1 MGTTGFRCKSM
12 NILKLYKFTLAS
24 EGGVDCCCR
33 AAVGDAAEILLK
45 GDINKIED
53 NFYLGY
59 REAFRRLQKDF
70 RPAEASCPD
79 WLR

>member
-1 MGTTGFRCKSM
+1 MQINVLITE
-12 NILKLYKFTLAS
+12 YQKFPQIFLAYF
-24 EGGVDCCCR
+24 
-33 AAVGDAAEILLK
+33 LLK
-45 GDINKIED
+45 GYINKIED

>member
-1 MGTTGFRCKSM
+1 M
-12 NILKLYKFTLAS
+12 
-24 EGGVDCCCR
+24 DCCCR
-33 AAVGDAAEILLK
+33 AAVGDAAEILPK
-45 GDINKIED
+45 GYINKIED

>member
-12 NILKLYKFTLAS
+12 NILKLCKFTLAG

-33 AAVGDAAEILLK
+33 AAGGGAAEILLK
-45 GDINKIED
+45 GYINKIED